1 MQFLNR
7 YTRSTLAKIAAY
19 AAIGLAPVAA
29 GAKAQNA
36 SPPRP
41 AFALAMAMEDD
52 GDEMAM
58 PPADPKPMVQKDAA
72 PMECCGMTMGKPMGP
87 GLADDKMGGMA
98 KDKIGGMPG
107 GPGGMKGSAAAGAQ
121 TAKAPHLLH
130 VGAKDFFLDQA
141 RRINLTPEQKANLGK
156 IKADA
161 ASAKATSQKG
171 IDVAQQELWQLTSA
185 DPADAAAI
193 DGKVQEIGKLTAD
206 QQMASIH
213 SVAEAAT
220 VLDDQQRVAVVKPGA
235 AGSMPKMPKSGS
247 MKKSM

>member
-1 MQFLNR
+1 MHAVNR
-7 YTRSTLAKIAAY
+7 CATNKLAKFAAY
-19 AAIGLAPVAA
+19 AAIGFLPLAA
-29 GAKAQNA
+29 GAQTRRA

-52 GDEMAM
+52 GNEMAM
-58 PPADPKPMVQKDAA
+58 PPADPKPMGQMGAA
-72 PMECCGMTMGKPMGP
+72 PMGCCGMMMGKPMGP
-87 GLADDKMGGMA
+87 GMAGDKTGGMA
-98 KDKIGGMPG
+98 KDKMGGMPG
-107 GPGGMKGSAAAGAQ
+107 GMMASPTAGAQ
-121 TAKAPHLLH
+121 AVEAPHLLH

-141 RRINLTPEQKANLGK
+141 RRINLSPEQKANLSK

-193 DGKVQEIGKLTAD
+193 DSKVQEIGKLTAD

-220 VLDDQQRVAVVKPGA
+220 VLDDQQRVAAVKPGA
-235 AGSMPKMPKSGS
+235 AGSMPKTPKSGA

>member
-1 MQFLNR
+1 MHVLNR
-7 YTRSTLAKIAAY
+7 CSTNTLAKFAAY
-19 AAIGLAPVAA
+19 AAIGFLPLDA
-29 GAKAQNA
+29 GAQTRRA
-36 SPPRP
+36 SSPRP
-41 AFALAMAMEDD
+41 AFALAMAMEDE
-52 GDEMAM
+52 GNEMAM
-58 PPADPKPMVQKDAA
+58 PPADPKPMGQMGAA
-72 PMECCGMTMGKPMGP
+72 PMGCCGMTMGKPMGP
-87 GLADDKMGGMA
+87 GMAKDKMGGMA
-98 KDKIGGMPG
+98 KDKMGGMPG
-107 GPGGMKGSAAAGAQ
+107 GMTANPATGSQAAE
-121 TAKAPHLLH
+121 APHLLH

-141 RRINLTPEQKANLGK
+141 RRLNLTPEQKANLVK

-213 SVAEAAT
+213 SVAEAAA
-220 VLDDQQRVAVVKPGA
+220 VLDDQQRLAAVKPGA
-235 AGSMPKMPKSGS
+235 AGSMPKMPKSAS